1 VNTNML
7 SGLTTGNIL
16 HAEIVQRGVH
26 YHGTHSTV
34 RVPAQLMPASRHF
47 VDRQA
52 ARPPGVSAVVVQDG
66 AGGVGKTVLAQTCL
80 HSKADRFPDVLLYAD
95 FGATGTG
102 PKLPHTA
109 LGRFLRDLGVPQA
122 VPGGLQERTALYRT
136 VTASGA
142 LGILLDDAQCAEHV
156 LALLLASANT
166 LALVTSRRPLL
177 HLLADGAHLLRL
189 PPRAPPAGLP
199 RPAFGRSADPESTLK
214 TRSRRHVV
222 AARPGTGWPER
233 LRVTEVT
240 PARGCS
246 DEMSGRRLA
255 GRIVTWPRG
264 PGW

>member
-1 VNTNML
+1 MNTDGNRTVPPKARDDTATPARSGGQQPQVIRTGSRLHTRSPCFKAVRPVNTNML

-26 YHGTHSTV
+26 YHGTPSTI

-66 AGGVGKTVLAQTCL
+66 AGGVGKTVLALTCL

-142 LGILLDDAQCAEHV
+142 LGILLDDAQCAEHRR
-156 LALLLASANT
+156 ALCC
-166 LALVTSRRPLL
+166 
-177 HLLADGAHLLRL
+177 L
-189 PPRAPPAGLP
+189 PPP
-199 RPAFGRSADPESTLK
+199 TLW
-214 TRSRRHVV
+214 H
-222 AARPGTGWPER
+222 W
-233 LRVTEVT
+233 
-240 PARGCS
+240 
-246 DEMSGRRLA
+246 
-255 GRIVTWPRG
+255 
-264 PGW
+264 